1 MIKTVIFD
9 IGNVMVDFCFDK
21 FIRKNGDPEQICER
35 IRRATLESGFWGE
48 LDLGILS
55 YGEVLQKFIDRDP
68 ELEPQ
73 IRAIFHDMAGIVLK
87 RDYSIPL
94 VKKLRLNGYQVLAL
108 SNFPEKV
115 YLENREPLAFLEE
128 MNGYILSYRDH
139 VIKPD
144 PKIYQLLQE
153 RYGFL
158 PEECVFV
165 DDLQE
170 NLDAAKEQGWHTIL
184 FNGYEQMLAALQE
197 LGIKTD

>member
-21 FIRKNGDPEQICER
+21 FIRKNKDPEQICER
-35 IRRATLESGFWGE
+35 IRKATLESGFWGE

-55 YGEVLQKFIDRDP
+55 YEEVLQKFIDMDP
-68 ELEPQ
+68 ELESQ
-73 IRAIFHDMAGIVLK
+73 IRAIFNDTTGIVLK
-87 RDYSIPL
+87 RDYAIPL
-94 VKKLRLNGYQVLAL
+94 VKKLRQNGYQVLAL

-128 MNGYILSYRDH
+128 MNGDILSYRDH

-144 PKIYQLLQE
+144 PKIYRLLQE

-170 NLDAAKEQGWHTIL
+170 NLDAAKEQGWRTIL
-184 FNGYEQMLAALQE
+184 FTGYEQMLAALQE
-197 LGIKTD
+197 LLIKTD

>member
-21 FIRKNGDPEQICER
+21 FIRKNKDPEQICER

-55 YGEVLQKFIDRDP
+55 YEEVLQKFIDMDP

-73 IRAIFHDMAGIVLK
+73 IRAIFNDTTGIVLK
-87 RDYSIPL
+87 RDYAILL
-94 VKKLRLNGYQVLAL
+94 VKKLRQNGYQVLAL

-128 MNGYILSYRDH
+128 MDGYILSYRDH

-144 PKIYQLLQE
+144 PKIYRLLQE

-170 NLDAAKEQGWHTIL
+170 NLDAAKEQGWHTVL
-184 FNGYEQMLAALQE
+184 FIGYEQMLAALQE
-197 LGIKTD
+197 LGIKMD

>member
-21 FIRKNGDPEQICER
+21 FIRKNKDPEQICER

-55 YGEVLQKFIDRDP
+55 YEEVLQKFIDMDP

-73 IRAIFHDMAGIVLK
+73 IRAIFHDTAGIVLK
-87 RDYSIPL
+87 RDYAIPL
-94 VKKLRLNGYQVLAL
+94 VKKLRQNGYQVLAL

-144 PKIYQLLQE
+144 PKIYRLLQE

-170 NLDAAKEQGWHTIL
+170 NLDTAKEQGWHTVL
-184 FNGYEQMLAALQE
+184 FTGYEQMLAALQE
-197 LGIKTD
+197 LLIKTD

>member
-21 FIRKNGDPEQICER
+21 FIRKNKDPEQICER

-55 YGEVLQKFIDRDP
+55 YEEILQKFIDMDP
-68 ELEPQ
+68 ELESQ
-73 IRAIFHDMAGIVLK
+73 IRAIFNDTTGIVLK
-87 RDYSIPL
+87 RDYAIPL
-94 VKKLRLNGYQVLAL
+94 VKKLRQNGYQVLAL

-128 MNGYILSYRDH
+128 MNGDILSYRDH

-144 PKIYQLLQE
+144 PKIYRLLQE

-170 NLDAAKEQGWHTIL
+170 NLDAAKEQGWRTIL
-184 FNGYEQMLAALQE
+184 FTGYEQMLAALQE
-197 LGIKTD
+197 LLIKTD